1 MTGFASR
8 LSFARVLYSIQCG
21 NAHPGCTIA
30 LSEAFLA
37 CVKGLCVQRSRPFA
51 SARGLVSEGSLPIA
65 RKEPA
70 WIRHEKPHLHS
81 HPALVRSPDQVCRH
95 HAHTPS
101 YPSGIDTLD
110 SHFQQVS
117 RSSAIVSALERQR
130 VLCVVP
136 CRVMSRG
143 LRHSS
148 FACGTA
154 GSRSAPQGAGRT
166 SCTPR
171 RSFARIGRSSRVSAG
186 HPSSL
191 SGWCPPN
198 GVA

>member
-70 WIRHEKPHLHS
+70 WIRHEKRPSAYPHTFTVIQHWCVVRIRYAGITPTRLHM
-81 HPALVRSPDQVCRH
+81 HPALIPWTH
-95 HAHTPS
+95 
-101 YPSGIDTLD
+101 I
-110 SHFQQVS
+110 
-117 RSSAIVSALERQR
+117 
-130 VLCVVP
+130 
-136 CRVMSRG
+136 
-143 LRHSS
+143 
-148 FACGTA
+148 
-154 GSRSAPQGAGRT
+154 
-166 SCTPR
+166 
-171 RSFARIGRSSRVSAG
+171 SSRYHA
-186 HPSSL
+186 PL
-191 SGWCPPN
+191 R
-198 GVA
+198 